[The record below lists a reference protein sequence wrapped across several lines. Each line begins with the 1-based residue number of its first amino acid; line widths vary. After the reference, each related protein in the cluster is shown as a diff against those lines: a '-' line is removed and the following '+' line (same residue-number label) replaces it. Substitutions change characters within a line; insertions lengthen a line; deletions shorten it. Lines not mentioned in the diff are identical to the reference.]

1 MLRLFDKA
9 AMMNMNIPNYEYLA
23 MKEWNSDGKGKYP
36 KL

>member
-9 AMMNMNIPNYEYLA
+9 TMMNTSITNYEHLA